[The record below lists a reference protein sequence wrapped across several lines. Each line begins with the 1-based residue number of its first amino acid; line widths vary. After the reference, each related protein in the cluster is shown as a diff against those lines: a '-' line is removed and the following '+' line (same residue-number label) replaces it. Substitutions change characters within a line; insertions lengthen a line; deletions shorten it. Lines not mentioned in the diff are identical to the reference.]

1 MKIMMRL
8 TAAALALGMLG
19 AAACSSCSQPTDDG
33 SASSA
38 VTQPTSY
45 RCGAGTVQQG
55 NQCVATTSATS
66 SSSTRPKTQTINTSG
81 NN

>member
-1 MKIMMRL
+1 MKILMRL
-8 TAAALALGMLG
+8 TAVALALGSLG
-19 AAACSSCSQPTDDG
+19 AAACSSCSQPAADT

-38 VTQPTSY
+38 VTQPQSY

-55 NQCVATTSATS
+55 NQCVPATTS
-66 SSSTRPKTQTINTSG
+66 SSSSSSSSSRRATTL